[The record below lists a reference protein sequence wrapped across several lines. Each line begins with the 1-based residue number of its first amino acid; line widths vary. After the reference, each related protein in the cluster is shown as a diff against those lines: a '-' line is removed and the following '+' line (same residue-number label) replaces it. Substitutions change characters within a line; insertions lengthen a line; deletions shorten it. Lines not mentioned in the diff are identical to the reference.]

1 MTTVH
6 DLVSLLEQRYPLP
19 TAESWDQVGLT
30 VGDRTDPVRS
40 VLCTVDVTPEVVAEA
55 IDRQVDLIV
64 AHHPLLLR
72 GIHGVTSDTAK
83 GRMVTDL
90 IRHRIALWTGHTN
103 ADCAR
108 SGVADALADAIALE
122 DRSPLVPASPTGML
136 NLVVFIP
143 VDHLDAVIDA
153 LAEAGAG
160 QIGDYDRCHWSTEGT
175 GSFRPLPG
183 SDPYIGQTG
192 EVESVTEARVE
203 LILPASRR
211 GAVAAALRQ
220 AHPYEEPAFHF
231 TPADTDM
238 TIDTG
243 LGRIGTL
250 PAPLTLDAL
259 AEKLAAVLPRTATG
273 VRLGTP
279 DGDSARVVSRVALL
293 PGAGDSLLDR
303 ARTSG
308 AEVYITSDLRHHP
321 ASEFL
326 AEPGAALIDIAHWAA
341 EWLWLPTVA
350 DELRKVGVSVT
361 VSTLCTD
368 PWQVRVGT

>member
-6 DLVSLLEQRYPLP
+6 DLVARLEERYPLP

-30 VGDRTDPVRS
+30 VGDRTDPVEA

-55 IDRQVDLIV
+55 IERKVGMIV
-64 AHHPLLLR
+64 AHHPLMLR
-72 GIHGVTSDTAK
+72 GVHGITTDTAK
-83 GRMVTDL
+83 GRMVTEL

-108 SGVADALADAIALE
+108 SGVADAVADALDLQ
-122 DRSPLVPASPTGML
+122 DRTPLVPASPTGML

-143 VDHLDAVIDA
+143 VDHLDAVVDA

-160 QIGDYDRCHWSTEGT
+160 RIGDYDRCHWSTEGT

-183 SDPYIGQTG
+183 SDPFIGHTN
-192 EVESVTEARVE
+192 EVEAVTEARVE

-211 GAVAAALRQ
+211 GAVAGALR
-220 AHPYEEPAFHF
+220 ATHPYEEPAFHF

-243 LGRIGTL
+243 LGRVGTL
-250 PAPLTLDAL
+250 PQPASLRGV
-259 AEKLAAVLPRTATG
+259 AEKLAQVLPQTATG
-273 VRLGTP
+273 VRLGAS
-279 DGDSARVVSRVALL
+279 DGDVDRVISRVAVL

-303 ARTSG
+303 ARAVG

-321 ASEFL
+321 AGEFL
-326 AEPGAALIDIAHWAA
+326 ADPGPALIDIAHWAA

-350 DELRKVGVSVT
+350 EELRATGVSAT
-361 VSTLCTD
+361 VSQICTD
-368 PWQVRVGT
+368 PWQVRVG

>member
-6 DLVSLLEQRYPLP
+6 DLVTLLEERYPLP
-19 TAESWDQVGLT
+19 TAESWDRVGLT
-30 VGDRTDPVRS
+30 VGDRTDPVES

-55 IDRQVDLIV
+55 IERNVGMIV

-72 GIHGVTSDTAK
+72 GVHGITTDSAK

-108 SGVADALADAIALE
+108 SGVADAVANALDLV
-122 DRSPLVPASPTGML
+122 DRTPLVPASPRGML

-143 VDHLDAVIDA
+143 VDHLDAVVDA

-160 QIGDYDRCHWSTEGT
+160 QIGDYDRCHWATEGT

-192 EVESVTEARVE
+192 EVEAVTEARVE
-203 LILPASRR
+203 LVLPASRR
-211 GAVAAALRQ
+211 GAVAAALR
-220 AHPYEEPAFHF
+220 ATHPYEEPAFHF

-243 LGRIGTL
+243 LGRVGSL
-250 PAPLTLDAL
+250 PQPTSLREL
-259 AEKLAAVLPRTATG
+259 AKKLAAVVPPTATG
-273 VRLGTP
+273 VRLGTT
-279 DGDSARVVSRVALL
+279 DGDVERVVSRIAVL

-303 ARTSG
+303 ARAAG

-326 AEPGAALIDIAHWAA
+326 AYPGPALIDVPHWAA

-350 DELRKVGVSVT
+350 EELRAASVDVAVSEI
-361 VSTLCTD
+361 CTD
-368 PWQVRVGT
+368 PWQLRVS